1 MRKIVKMKGEF
12 MESKNLKTSDA
23 QKKANE
29 RWKRK
34 NKDLQRRYV
43 KRSTAK
49 NYILKTLDTQDEL
62 EEVKDW
68 IKEKEKNLKK

>member
-1 MRKIVKMKGEF
+1 